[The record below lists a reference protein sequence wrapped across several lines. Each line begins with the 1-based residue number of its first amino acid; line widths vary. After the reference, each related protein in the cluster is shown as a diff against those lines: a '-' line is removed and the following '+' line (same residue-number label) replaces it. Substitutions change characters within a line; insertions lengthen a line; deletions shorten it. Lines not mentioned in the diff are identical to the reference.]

1 MLLTTINKKKTKKH
15 LDFVMGFK
23 FGVELGGGAETIKIV
38 FSNSSRMIVT
48 KNKNKVNLEP

>member
-23 FGVELGGGAETIKIV
+23 FGVELGGGRRQLKLYFQTV
-38 FSNSSRMIVT
+38 
-48 KNKNKVNLEP
+48 PG